1 MSGYV
6 LPLMALAIG
15 FLANITMR
23 KSKSRV
29 ARVFVCIPAMILMLA
44 LVVFWI
50 R

>member
-1 MSGYV
+1 MTDYI
-6 LPLMALAIG
+6 LPLTALIVG
-15 FLANITMR
+15 LLANITMR

-29 ARVFVCIPAMILMLA
+29 AKVFIGIPAMILMLA